1 MNKNKRNKRDMIDDK
16 AFIKAITRFRSGD
29 QYLEG
34 KNKVMMIE
42 AFNHT
47 VNILFYE
54 SKILCNTYLVT
65 LKTRR
70 SLRAL
75 NPERP
80 KALARGLKWTQK
92 TSKTDPVI
100 TTVSNLLNADPK
112 YLCGPRAYNRTN
124 ISNMNVPR
132 KNISA

>member
-1 MNKNKRNKRDMIDDK
+1 M
-16 AFIKAITRFRSGD
+16 A
-29 QYLEG
+29 
-34 KNKVMMIE
+34 
-42 AFNHT
+42 
-47 VNILFYE
+47 
-54 SKILCNTYLVT
+54 YLVT

-80 KALARGLKWTQK
+80 KALARGLKCTQK

-100 TTVSNLLNADPK
+100 TTVSNLLKAEPK
-112 YLCGPRAYNRTN
+112 YLYAPKAYILIN
-124 ISNMNVPR
+124 ISNIKAPR